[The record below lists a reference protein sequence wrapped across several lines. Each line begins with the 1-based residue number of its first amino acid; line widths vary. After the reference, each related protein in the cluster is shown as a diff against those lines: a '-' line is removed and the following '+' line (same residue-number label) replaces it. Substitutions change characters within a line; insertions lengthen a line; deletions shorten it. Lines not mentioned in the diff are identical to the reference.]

1 MAEIVNIK
9 MISGEDMI
17 AELVNRSEIGIT
29 VRNPMTPTES
39 HGREGNIIM
48 ALYPYLLHSDTNVCV
63 LNNTSVATVTKAS
76 SIVTSFYHNS
86 NYFSDQ
92 LIADQME
99 LIKES
104 NKQIN
109 ESIQLESLNEEEF
122 LVGLNNI
129 SFLVH

>member
-1 MAEIVNIK
+1 MNDIVNIK

-17 AELVNRSEIGIT
+17 AELMHRSEIGIT
-29 VRNPMTPTES
+29 VRNPMTPGES
-39 HGREGNIIM
+39 NGPEGNIIM
-48 ALYPYLLHSDTNVCV
+48 VLYPYLLHSDTNVCV
-63 LNNTSVATVTKAS
+63 LNNNAVTTITKAS
-76 SIVTSFYHNS
+76 PIVTSFYHSS
-86 NYFSDQ
+86 NYLSDQ

-109 ESIQLESLNEEEF
+109 ESIQLESLDEQEF
-122 LVGLNNI
+122 LVDLNNI